1 MTSPRRAVITLATT
15 KMLYAEMAFVLAR
28 SFVFW
33 NRDSGIPFYLFT
45 DIEFELPRELQG
57 HVEVRRMPAGALGSG
72 FSPKLHLDKIA
83 PAGQTL
89 FIDADCLVVR
99 PLAPIFDR
107 FAGRA
112 VSVFGER
119 MTEGIWWG
127 DVAKILRRIGRP
139 AMYGFNGGL
148 YYIEPGETANKV
160 YARARQVEG
169 LYDAWGLA
177 RLRGRPND
185 EVIMSIAMAESD
197 LAAVKDDG
205 TIMVP
210 YNSYPVFRELD
221 VFAGRCAM
229 ENPPPSD
236 KRHSPGTPSRV
247 VHPAIPHFVDT
258 YTHHWRYLAEALKL
272 RLNMGWGVPQWL
284 ARAIAFCVV
293 AVPGSIRMNG
303 KEWLRPLYR
312 ALFGVR
318 AVKANER
325 V

>member
-1 MTSPRRAVITLATT
+1 MQ
-15 KMLYAEMAFVLAR
+15 YAMAE
-28 SFVFW
+28 
-33 NRDSGIPFYLFT
+33 D
-45 DIEFELPRELQG
+45 
-57 HVEVRRMPAGALGSG
+57 HVEAVVGEGQVEHAALLQVIEGQVPQGEPGADAFHGLGRKVNARPAGA
-72 FSPKLHLDKIA
+72 A
-83 PAGQTL
+83 P
-89 FIDADCLVVR
+89 
-99 PLAPIFDR
+99 
-107 FAGRA
+107 
-112 VSVFGER
+112 
-119 MTEGIWWG
+119 
-127 DVAKILRRIGRP
+127 
-139 AMYGFNGGL
+139 
-148 YYIEPGETANKV
+148 
-160 YARARQVEG
+160 
-169 LYDAWGLA
+169 
-177 RLRGRPND
+177 D
-185 EVIMSIAMAESD
+185 EAFRVGALAESD

>member
-1 MTSPRRAVITLATT
+1 MTSPRRAIITLATT

-33 NRDSGIPFYLFT
+33 NRSSGIPFYIFT
-45 DIEFELPRELQG
+45 DIEFDLPRELQG
-57 HVEVRRMPAGALGSG
+57 HVEVKRMPPGALGTG
-72 FSPKLHLDKIA
+72 FSPKLHLDRLA
-83 PAGQTL
+83 PAPQTL
-89 FIDADCLVVR
+89 FIDADCMVMG
-99 PLAPIFDR
+99 PLDSIFDR

-127 DVAKILRRIGRP
+127 DVAQILKRIGRP
-139 AMYGFNGGL
+139 AMSGFNGGL
-148 YYIEPGETANKV
+148 YYIEPGELANKV
-160 YARARQVEG
+160 YARAREVEG

-185 EVIMSIAMAESD
+185 EVIMSIAMAEAG
-197 LAAVKDDG
+197 LEAVKDDG

-210 YNSYPVFRELD
+210 YNSYPLFRELD

-229 ENPPPSD
+229 ENPPLPD
-236 KRHSPGTPSRV
+236 KMHRPGVPVRV
-247 VHPAIPHFVDT
+247 VHPVIPHFVDT
-258 YTHHWRYLAEALKL
+258 YTRHWRYLGEALKL
-272 RLNMGWGVPQWL
+272 RLNMAWGVPQWA
-284 ARAIAFCVV
+284 ARAIAFCTVV
-293 AVPGSIRMNG
+293 VPGWTRLNG

-318 AVKANER
+318 AVKPNER